1 MLRRSWVE
9 INLST
14 IAGNYRVYKSHIPES
29 QEIMAVVKADAYGHG
44 EDAVVRTLQKEGCR
58 NYAVSNIEEAKK
70 VRAAGADGQV
80 LVLGYTPTECAD
92 ELKEYDIT
100 QAILS
105 EEYAEALAGRGI
117 KAQVAIE
124 TGMNRIGL
132 DADDPCLAASK
143 IRKYASEFDLTGI
156 FTHFCA
162 ADTPSEND
170 FTLTQAE
177 SFRKVAEEVKD
188 LDLPYVHM
196 ANSAGGLWQES
207 YGNLVRLGI
216 IMYGLKP
223 DAANTLPEGI
233 RPALSWK
240 SVVSMTRKVLRGE
253 TIGYGRSFEAPRDMT
268 IAIVPTGYAD
278 GFQRSLSNKGH
289 VVINGTLAPIVGRV
303 CMDQLMVDV
312 SDIGGIR
319 FGDEVTLIGGP
330 YTADDMAREGG
341 TIGYEIVCGISKRV
355 PKTYL

>member
-1 MLRRSWVE
+1 
-9 INLST
+9 
-14 IAGNYRVYKSHIPES
+14 
-29 QEIMAVVKADAYGHG
+29 MAVVKADAYGHG
-44 EDAVVRTLQKEGCR
+44 EDAVVRTLQKAGCR

-80 LVLGYTPTECAD
+80 LILGYTPTECAD
-92 ELKEYDIT
+92 ELIKYDIT

-117 KAQVAIE
+117 KAQVALE

-132 DADDPCLAASK
+132 DADDAQKAAEK
-143 IRKYASEFDLTGI
+143 IRKYAEGFRLTGL
-156 FTHFCA
+156 FTHLCV

-170 FTLTQAE
+170 FTRRQIE
-177 SFRKVAEEVKD
+177 SFKKVAEAVKD
-188 LDLPYVHM
+188 LDLPYIHL

-207 YGNLVRLGI
+207 YGNIARLGI

-233 RPALSWK
+233 KPALSWK
-240 SVVSMTRKVLRGE
+240 SVVSMTRKVNKGE
-253 TIGYGRSFEAPRDMT
+253 TIGYGRTFEAAKDMT
-268 IAIVPTGYAD
+268 IAIIPTGYAD
-278 GFQRSLSNKGH
+278 GFHRSLSNMGSVTIRGQK
-289 VVINGTLAPIVGRV
+289 APIVGRV

-312 SDIGGIR
+312 SDIKDIR
-319 FGDEVTLIGGP
+319 FEEEVTLIGEG
-330 YTADDMAREGG
+330 YTADDMARDAG